1 MMETFY
7 RGYGAVPEPSYLFVA
22 LLASS
27 VGFVMLVYGKK
38 QHRPLQLA
46 GGLILLVLPYLVR
59 DAFLLGLVSAGICAG
74 VWGGVKAGL

>member
-1 MMETFY
+1 M
-7 RGYGAVPEPSYLFVA
+7 PEPKYLLVA

-27 VGFVMLVYGKK
+27 VGFVMVIYGKK

-46 GGLILLVLPYLVR
+46 GGILLLVFPFLVR
-59 DAFLLGLVSAGICAG
+59 DALLLALVSAAICAG

>member
-1 MMETFY
+1 M
-7 RGYGAVPEPSYLFVA
+7 PEPSYLFVA

-46 GGLILLVLPYLVR
+46 AGILLLVLPFLVR
-59 DAFLLGLVSAGICAG
+59 DPLWLGLASAGICTG

>member
-1 MMETFY
+1 M
-7 RGYGAVPEPSYLFVA
+7 PEPSYLFVGFI
-22 LLASS
+22 ASS

-46 GGLILLVLPYLVR
+46 GGIMLLVFPFLVY
-59 DAFLLGLVSAGICAG
+59 DALWLGLLSAAICGG